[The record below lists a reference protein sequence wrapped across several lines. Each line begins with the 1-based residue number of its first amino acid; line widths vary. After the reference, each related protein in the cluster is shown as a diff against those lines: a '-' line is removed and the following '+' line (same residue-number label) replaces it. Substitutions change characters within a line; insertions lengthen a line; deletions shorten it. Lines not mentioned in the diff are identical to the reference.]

1 MKSVKINKD
10 GSVSRKSM
18 NKVLSLPE
26 AGYVAYFQGNVRQY
40 SKVRGNDDFGF
51 YAMNPTIAGCPHVK
65 VLKID
70 EQFIF

>member
-1 MKSVKINKD
+1 MKTLKINKD

-51 YAMNPTIAGCPHVK
+51 YAINPTIAGWPYVP
-65 VLKID
+65 VQKID